1 MGASVRAQTTS
12 LEGKA
17 DSREPLTAARAL
29 CVRMALI
36 FPTASQG
43 PAAKPVL
50 PKRNFRKLD
59 ISGIDR
65 PEMNLRAGTR

>member
-1 MGASVRAQTTS
+1 MGASVRAQRTS

-50 PKRNFRKLD
+50 PKGSKSQKELQETGYLWHR
-59 ISGIDR
+59 
-65 PEMNLRAGTR
+65 